1 MNFQQMILNQV
12 MGGMNPVE
20 ALQKAGMMNP
30 QIATAL
36 NVLNGKTPQ
45 QIQTIAENMCRE
57 RGTTPQEVARSLGL
71 IK

>member
-1 MNFQQMILNQV
+1 MNLQQMIINQV

-20 ALQKAGMMNP
+20 ALQRTGMMNP

-36 NVLNGKTPQ
+36 NVLNGKSPQ
-45 QIQTIAENMCRE
+45 QINTIAENMCRE